1 MSAPTT
7 PSLSEQPALITFRV
21 GQRGI
26 TYQEARERTHLQT
39 SPPISSMATQET
51 MPSTA
56 MEVTTISMGA
66 MEMIFSILALV
77 VVTPMERQAMIPCL
91 VVMGVTIFTVV
102 EG

>member
-1 MSAPTT
+1 
-7 PSLSEQPALITFRV
+7 
-21 GQRGI
+21 
-26 TYQEARERTHLQT
+26 
-39 SPPISSMATQET
+39 